1 MRDYYPCGVFKMA
14 VEELIKTCLDEAS
27 YLRAFGCDVR
37 VALETEEAVHIR
49 NGQPDAIGYE
59 ENFGLGVR
67 IYLQDSEGFA
77 STNEI
82 TKDTVIKAVRDA
94 FELALRK
101 KAILH
106 KNKLLPEEF
115 PAHVASLKTRIMK
128 DPFSVSISEKLEIL
142 NRAYEETSK
151 IQGIV
156 AFLGFIRSFKKQS
169 WFANLAGSSIYQEAI
184 SCGAGMEAY
193 ALVNGELQR
202 RSYPT
207 ESGNFAQEGYEF
219 IESMNLPENAR
230 KTAEEAV
237 MLCKAETCPEKETT
251 VVIAADQM
259 ALQIHESIGH
269 PVELDRVLGREVSL
283 AGTSYLKPGAF
294 GKKIFKSDLV
304 NIVSDATYPGGFG
317 SFFYDDEGFSGKKFY
332 VIRNGTFVNFLT
344 SADTAIE
351 VGQNS
356 NGCARADG
364 AHRIPLVRMSNV
376 NLEPGNLGFEELIS
390 DINEGI
396 YLETTKS
403 WSIDDLRM
411 NFQFAVELA
420 REIRNGKLG
429 KLYKNVNY
437 TGITP
442 IFWSNLVSLGN
453 ENTFMMRGF
462 TNCGKG
468 TPIQI
473 MHVAHGSPVACF
485 RDVKVGTSK

>member
-1 MRDYYPCGVFKMA
+1 MK
-14 VEELIKTCLDEAS
+14 EENLISTCLDEAS
-27 YLRAFGCDVR
+27 RLGAFGCDVR
-37 VALETEEAVHIR
+37 VTLETEEAVHVR

-67 IYLQDSEGFA
+67 IYLKDSEGFA
-77 STNEI
+77 STNDI
-82 TKDTVIKAVRDA
+82 TDDAAIKAVRNA
-94 FELALRK
+94 FDLALRRK
-101 KAILH
+101 TMSW
-106 KNKLLPEEF
+106 KNKLLSEEF
-115 PAHVASLKTRIMK
+115 PTHIASLKNQVIK
-128 DPFSVSISEKLEIL
+128 DPFSVSISEKLELL
-142 NRAYEETSK
+142 NRAYEEASE
-151 IQGIV
+151 IQGII

-169 WFANLAGSSIYQEAI
+169 WFANLAGSNIYQEAT
-184 SCGAGMEAY
+184 SCGAGIEVY
-193 ALVNGELQR
+193 AMINGELQR

-219 IESMNLPENAR
+219 IESMKLLENA
-230 KTAEEAV
+230 KKIAEEAV

-283 AGTSYLKPGAF
+283 AGSSYLKPDAL
-294 GKKIFKSDLV
+294 GKKIFKSELV
-304 NIVSDATYPGGFG
+304 NIVSDASYPGGFG
-317 SFFYDDEGFSGKKFY
+317 SFFYDDEGFPAQKFY
-332 VIRNGTFVNFLT
+332 IIKKGTLENFLT
-344 SADTAIE
+344 SSDTAFEI
-351 VGQNS
+351 GQSS

-376 NLEPGNLGFEELIS
+376 NLEPGNLSFDELIS
-390 DINEGI
+390 DIKEGI

-420 REIRNGKLG
+420 REIKNGKLG
-429 KLYKNVNY
+429 KPYKNANY

-442 IFWSNLVSLGN
+442 IFWSNLVALGN
-453 ENTFMMRGF
+453 ENTFKMRGF

-468 TPIQI
+468 TPVQI
-473 MHVAHGSPVACF
+473 MHVAHGSPIARF
-485 RDVKVGTSK
+485 RNVKVGASK